1 MLESPDE
8 VWRGEVAD
16 TCAPLT
22 GSGRTHAF
30 TGRVWSV
37 ISEDVAF
44 PEGSARRDVL
54 LHLGAVAVIALNH
67 NNEVL
72 LIRQY
77 RHPVGAWLFE
87 PPAGLLDKP
96 GEPPLIT
103 AQRELA
109 EEAGYQA
116 HTWHTLVDLYNS
128 PGGSSEAIRIY
139 LARDLEPLPGGR
151 PRTGEAEEHHL
162 PRAWVPLDEA
172 VSLVLTSRIGSPSAV
187 AGILGASAL
196 KANGWHSLRS
206 ADARWEARECVLAH
220 DRVHALSPPSG
231 G

>member
-1 MLESPDE
+1 MFELPDE
-8 VWRGEVAD
+8 EWRGEVAD

-22 GSGRTHAF
+22 GTARTEAF

-44 PEGSARRDVL
+44 PEGVARRDVL
-54 LHLGAVAVIALNH
+54 LHLGAVAVIALNERD
-67 NNEVL
+67 EVL

-96 GEPPLIT
+96 GEPPMIT

-109 EEAGYQA
+109 EEAGYRAAQ
-116 HTWHTLVDLYNS
+116 WQTLVDLYNS

-139 LARDLEPLPGGR
+139 LARELEPVAGGR

-162 PRAWVPLDEA
+162 PRAWVPLQQA
-172 VSLVLTSRIGSPSAV
+172 VSLVLSSRIGSPSAV
-187 AGILGASAL
+187 AGILAASAVQA
-196 KANGWHSLRS
+196 KGWHTLRS
-206 ADARWEARECVLAH
+206 ADAPWQARECVLAH
-220 DRVHALSPPSG
+220 SRVHVLSAPSG
-231 G
+231 D

>member
-1 MLESPDE
+1 MVESADE
-8 VWRGEVAD
+8 EWRGEVAD
-16 TCAPLT
+16 TCAPLA

-44 PEGSARRDVL
+44 PEGPARRDVL
-54 LHLGAVAVIALNH
+54 LHLGAVAVIALNES
-67 NNEVL
+67 NEVL

-87 PPAGLLDKP
+87 PPAGLLDKQ
-96 GEPPLIT
+96 GEPPLVT

-109 EEAGYQA
+109 EEAGYEAQ
-116 HTWHTLVDLYNS
+116 TWHTLVDLYNS

-139 LARDLEPLPGGR
+139 LARELEQLPGGR

-172 VSLVLTSRIGSPSAV
+172 VSLVLSSRIGSPSAV
-187 AGILGASAL
+187 AGILAASAA
-196 KANGWHSLRS
+196 KANGWHTLRS
-206 ADARWEARECVLAH
+206 ADAPWEARDCVLAH
-220 DRVHALSPPSG
+220 DRVHALSSASG